1 MINRYLEKTWVQ
13 YLCLAAVTGLLV
25 YYFGWVFDFGYK
37 FDWSV
42 LYKEDPSYGEVLGEM
57 LIEGLGLTISI
68 SLMSS
73 VIALGLGILFG
84 LGRLSQ
90 FKPVYYFCTCYVE
103 FFRNTPLLVQLFF
116 WYFALPMG
124 LPENVRDFLF
134 DQNFEMITATV
145 GLGIYTSAFMAEVI
159 RAGVQSIPKGL
170 LEASYSSG
178 LTPFQTLTKIVLPL
192 AFRAVIPP
200 LGSEFLNNMKN
211 SSLAM
216 VVGVAELCWSSQQ
229 IESLTFRGFE
239 ATTAAT
245 VIYLS
250 LSLIIAGILTLVNWK
265 LQIVPVKN
273 RNMGHK
279 AAHMLFWP
287 IEAPIVFLA
296 RIHRRIMRKRKVDDF
311 NLTRAQAARKAFFAK
326 LSIVLGFIWKGVFVA
341 TLCALLFKV
350 GQGVMSF
357 NFQVIWE
364 NLGTMLWWRFPNG
377 GPDEILWGLG
387 GLSFSILM
395 SVIAISVSFF
405 IGLIVGIGRTSNNK
419 LFLIPST
426 LYIELIRGNP
436 LIMVIFWIY
445 FFIPILT
452 GQFMNVFWSA
462 TIALT
467 VFTGAYLAEIV
478 RSGIQNLPPGQ
489 FEAAVSTGLTYWQAM
504 RKIILPQALKQ
515 MLPAIVGQFI
525 AIFKDTSLA
534 FVIGVLELTFVA
546 QGLNNRL
553 MIYPFEIYTSI
564 ALLYFICCYLM
575 SLVAR
580 RLERKLS
587 TDTFRLQM

>member
-13 YLCLAAVTGLLV
+13 YLCLATVTALLV

-42 LYKEDPSYGEVLGEM
+42 LYKKDASYDMVLGDM
-57 LIEGLGLTISI
+57 LVTGLGLTVSI
-68 SLMSS
+68 TLMSS
-73 VIALGLGILFG
+73 AIALGLGILFG
-84 LGRLSQ
+84 LSRLSQ
-90 FKPVYYFCTCYVE
+90 FKPVYYFSTCYVE

-124 LPENVRDFLF
+124 LPESVREFLF
-134 DQNFEMITATV
+134 DRNFEMISATV

-159 RAGVQSIPKGL
+159 RAGIQSIPKGL

-192 AFRAVIPP
+192 AFRAIIPP

-229 IESLTFRGFE
+229 IESLTFKGFE

-245 VIYLS
+245 VVYLS
-250 LSLIIAGILTLVNWK
+250 LSLTIAGILTLVNWK
-265 LQIVPVKN
+265 LQIIPIKD
-273 RNMGHK
+273 RNFGHK

-287 IEAPIVFLA
+287 FEAPFGLIS
-296 RIHRRIMRKRKVDDF
+296 RMHRRLMRRRKEDF
-311 NLTRAQAARKAFFAK
+311 NLTRAQAARKALIAK
-326 LSIVLGFIWKGVFVA
+326 LMKIFSYIWKATFLGCLAFLLVMALYGVS
-341 TLCALLFKV
+341 K
-350 GQGVMSF
+350 F
-357 NFQVIWE
+357 NFQIIWE
-364 NLGTMLWWRFPNG
+364 NLGTMIWWRFPNG
-377 GPDEILWGLG
+377 GPNEIMWGLG
-387 GLSFSILM
+387 GLSFSIIM

-405 IGLIVGIGRTSNNK
+405 IGLIVGIGRTSKNK
-419 LFLIPST
+419 LFLVPST

-452 GQFMNVFWSA
+452 GHFMNVFWSA

-467 VFTGAYLAEIV
+467 IFTGAYLAEIV

-489 FEAAVSTGLTYWQAM
+489 FEAAVSTGLTYWQTM

-553 MIYPFEIYTSI
+553 MIYPFEIYTTI
-564 ALLYFICCYLM
+564 AFLYFICCYLM

>member
-13 YLCLAAVTGLLV
+13 YLCLAAVTALLV

-37 FDWSV
+37 FDWTV
-42 LYKEDPSYGEVLGEM
+42 LFKKDPSYDMVLGDM
-57 LIEGLGLTISI
+57 LVTGLGLTISI
-68 SLMSS
+68 TLMSS
-73 VIALGLGILFG
+73 AIALGLGILFG

-90 FKPVYYFCTCYVE
+90 FKPVYYFSTCYVE

-116 WYFALPMG
+116 WYFALPMA
-124 LPENVRDFLF
+124 LPESVRSFLF
-134 DQNFEMITATV
+134 DRNFEMISATV
-145 GLGIYTSAFMAEVI
+145 GLGIYTSSFMAEVI
-159 RAGVQSIPKGL
+159 RAGIQSIPKGL

-178 LTPFQTLTKIVLPL
+178 LTAFQTLTKIVLPL
-192 AFRAVIPP
+192 AFRAIIPP

-229 IESLTFRGFE
+229 IESLTFKGFE

-250 LSLIIAGILTLVNWK
+250 LSLTIAGILTLVNWK

-273 RNMGHK
+273 RKFGHK
-279 AAHMLFWP
+279 FAHMLFCP
-287 IEAPIVFLA
+287 IEAPFVYISKM
-296 RIHRRIMRKRKVDDF
+296 HRRFMRKRKENF
-311 NLTRAQAARKAFFAK
+311 NLTRAQAARKALTAK
-326 LSIVLGFIWKGVFVA
+326 VMKVLSYVWKTAFVGSIGFLLIMALYGVS
-341 TLCALLFKV
+341 K
-350 GQGVMSF
+350 F
-357 NFQVIWE
+357 NFQVIWD
-364 NLGTMLWWRFPNG
+364 NLGTMIWWKFPNG
-377 GPDEILWGLG
+377 GPNEILWGLG

-405 IGLIVGIGRTSNNK
+405 IGLIVGIGRTSKNK

-489 FEAAVSTGLTYWQAM
+489 FEAAVSTGLTYWQTM

-525 AIFKDTSLA
+525 SIFKDTSLA

-553 MIYPFEIYTSI
+553 MIYPFEIYTTI
-564 ALLYFICCYLM
+564 AFLYFICCYLM